1 MALEIINKING
12 RIKFIHR
19 KNRYFTPYLK
29 RLFCN
34 ALIQQRFDYACSV
47 WYPNLKKKYKNKL
60 QTIQNKC
67 IS

>member
-1 MALEIINKING
+1 MALEIINKNNG

-19 KNRYFTPYLK
+19 INRYFTPYLK